1 MPYTKQELQD
11 VDFYQDFV
19 NELRNRYLEQIQ
31 EYTDRPVPFSDE
43 NIDLYLFEDIITG
56 MGIEDAQVTQDSIYK
71 TYLTPEA
78 QKFSTSVQTSKYS
91 IYDKTELLEKTIDR
105 NVSELA
111 ELKIGK
117 DLPDNIEN
125 GMIVTNDVAND
136 SRRWLIQNNTKRLF
150 ADLGTYYATDYA
162 LTKLETYKQNI
173 IDSIVTGDPIE

>member
-71 TYLTPEA
+71 TYLTPET

-91 IYDKTELLEKTIDR
+91 IYDKTELLEKTID
-105 NVSELA
+105 
-111 ELKIGK
+111 
-117 DLPDNIEN
+117 
-125 GMIVTNDVAND
+125 
-136 SRRWLIQNNTKRLF
+136 
-150 ADLGTYYATDYA
+150 
-162 LTKLETYKQNI
+162 
-173 IDSIVTGDPIE
+173 